1 MVNSGLPL
9 MKTVPHGIQMTPQLT
24 RVMVCQRPPLYRQQ
38 TLSVQ
43 VPFHSKCNNMRLN
56 GSSYSID
63 RYNKERSPR
72 ISAGAYFISE
82 LADKPGSVLDN
93 HSSRPMIAHWLKQPT
108 RSQRGPRHKGTYL
121 VLLRVEFTLP
131 STVASDA
138 VRSYRTL
145 SPLPSVNTWRSPLCC
160 TCRRLTPPRRYLA
173 PCPVEPG
180 LSSPLKH
187 INMNRAAIAW
197 PTRPRL

>member
-1 MVNSGLPL
+1 MVVFIKQKARALLQGLDL
-9 MKTVPHGIQMTPQLT
+9 K
-24 RVMVCQRPPLYRQQ
+24 
-38 TLSVQ
+38 
-43 VPFHSKCNNMRLN
+43 
-56 GSSYSID
+56 
-63 RYNKERSPR
+63 
-72 ISAGAYFISE
+72 SE

-93 HSSRPMIAHWLKQPT
+93 HSSRPIIAHWLKQPT

-145 SPLPSVNTWRSPLCC
+145 SPLPSVYTWRSPLCC
-160 TCRRLTPPRRYLA
+160 TCRRLAPPRRYLA
-173 PCPVEPG
+173 PCPMEPG

-197 PTRPRL
+197 PTRAAV